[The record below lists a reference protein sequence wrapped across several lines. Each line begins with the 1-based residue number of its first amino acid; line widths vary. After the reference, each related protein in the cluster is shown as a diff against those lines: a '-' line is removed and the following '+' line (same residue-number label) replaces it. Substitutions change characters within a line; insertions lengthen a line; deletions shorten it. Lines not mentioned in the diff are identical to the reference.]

1 MANLAHPEPSK
12 GLEFSTFSP
21 FVAAIIAA
29 GSVFAL
35 FEPKLERMRTIRN
48 ETGQFEPGFL
58 VFYVVPQWLLIGLS
72 IIIVLFLMAA
82 CLDVIDASLLSA
94 FPGLEFVR
102 TAFELRYVAWTVV
115 AAAILAIIIRWNWV
129 PQILLQLARGL
140 SVLPIPSLQNR
151 FGPEGESVGWHQAKA
166 VCEGPDKGAP
176 LLIKN
181 EDLDRVARV
190 VLTRLSQEAGDEE
203 FAADPDKLSSSDKAN
218 LALFG
223 CIMEVNFSVNRW
235 DRPKWSEFYASL
247 ADIQRETPL
256 FGPAEL
262 LAFKSGN
269 AFFEAFRE
277 SLDAALYKRNQPQ
290 PPNRSL
296 AAAGDIVRAWELL
309 TQKANG
315 DLLQFARPFAG
326 LLGNPVACLD
336 RRLRTFPRMNSDGMR
351 PQLIK
356 LLTRWGC
363 LPQTDGVFIQ
373 PFSKS
378 MAWLLLHEG
387 ALWALPETK
396 EVTFNSFGQAPIS
409 RLAMKRV
416 LQRVAALIDEG
427 ASAEA
432 RAVAERLGTSKWRRF
447 EAVDFI
453 LWSWANAER
462 KTAAGST
469 AGGPASPWDKAQWK
483 WKFEGDR
490 VLRQS

>member
-1 MANLAHPEPSK
+1 
-12 GLEFSTFSP
+12 
-21 FVAAIIAA
+21 
-29 GSVFAL
+29 
-35 FEPKLERMRTIRN
+35 
-48 ETGQFEPGFL
+48 
-58 VFYVVPQWLLIGLS
+58 
-72 IIIVLFLMAA
+72 
-82 CLDVIDASLLSA
+82 
-94 FPGLEFVR
+94 
-102 TAFELRYVAWTVV
+102 
-115 AAAILAIIIRWNWV
+115 
-129 PQILLQLARGL
+129 
-140 SVLPIPSLQNR
+140 
-151 FGPEGESVGWHQAKA
+151 
-166 VCEGPDKGAP
+166 
-176 LLIKN
+176 
-181 EDLDRVARV
+181 
-190 VLTRLSQEAGDEE
+190 
-203 FAADPDKLSSSDKAN
+203 
-218 LALFG
+218 
-223 CIMEVNFSVNRW
+223 MEVNVGVNRW

-247 ADIQRETPL
+247 ADIQLATPL

-262 LAFKSGN
+262 LEFESGN
-269 AFFEAFRE
+269 AFFEAFRDH
-277 SLDAALYKRNQPQ
+277 LDAALAHRNQPQ

-296 AAAGDIVRAWELL
+296 EAAGDIVRTWELL

-326 LLGNPVACLD
+326 RLGNQVACLD

-387 ALWALPETK
+387 ALRALPETK

-416 LQRVAALIDEG
+416 LQRVAGLIDEG

-432 RAVAERLGTSKWRRF
+432 KAVAERLGTSKWRRF
-447 EAVDFI
+447 EAGDFI

-462 KTAAGST
+462 KTAAGSA
-469 AGGPASPWDKAQWK
+469 AGGTATPWDKAQWK